1 MNAWSV
7 AIIDSGVTD
16 ELEATYGASRFAY
29 DYYRGHADTDGDRTT
44 SHGSWVAESIELTNS
59 RLERIDLQI
68 SNDAQT
74 ILPSWAVRDA
84 LTQVINLDDAGWS
97 IGAVNMSFSGGGAG
111 TIRTYRDYIDELVD
125 REIFIVASSGNGGSA
140 NRLENAGY
148 PAAADSVISVGSHD
162 GQGNPSW
169 FSQSGPNSVH
179 LLADGENFPS
189 ENLSGTS
196 FSAPSVAA
204 TVATAQALVEGVTGD
219 RLSFSEVISVLN
231 QGGAGP
237 LSNPDP
243 ADGATRYFLHD
254 HDASITYTIANHINP
269 NFSGLEYIASYA
281 DIEATFGWNADAGL
295 SHYTEAGVYEGRQV
309 DFDALDYIASHSD
322 LIAALGADR
331 AGGALHYLSSG
342 RAEGRSAT
350 FEAEAYLDAN
360 PDVRV
365 VVGDNLAAASQHYIS
380 HGYAEGR
387 STSIEQGPPDVI
399 DTDLPATVQ
408 TSGYVAVGASVT
420 GVDDDRNDVD
430 WFRTE
435 LVAGETVL
443 IEAKGLTSDSG
454 TLWDP
459 ELRVY
464 DTIGRYLA
472 RGRDVRFGRDD
483 YLEYTPRTTGTH
495 FLEVY
500 GWGRRTGTY
509 TLQITPVGSGQQ
521 TTPSAAA
528 GTENLLAA
536 YETGGDPFGLT

>member
-7 AIIDSGVTD
+7 AIVDSGVTD

-29 DYYRGHADTDGDRTT
+29 DFYRGHADTDGGRAT

-59 RLERIDLQI
+59 RLERVDLQI

-74 ILPSWAVRDA
+74 ILPSWAIRDA
-84 LTQVINLDDAGWS
+84 LTQVINLDKAGWS
-97 IGAVNMSFSGGGAG
+97 IGAINMSFSGGGAG

-125 REIFIVASSGNGGSA
+125 REVFIVASSGNGGSA
-140 NRLENAGY
+140 DRLENAGY

-162 GQGNPSW
+162 GEGNPSW
-169 FSQSGPNSVH
+169 FSQSGPGSVH

-189 ENLSGTS
+189 DNLSGTS

-219 RLSFSEVISVLN
+219 RLAFSEVIAVLN

-243 ADGATRYFLHD
+243 ADGETRYFLHD
-254 HDASITYTIANHINP
+254 HDGSITYTIANHVDP

-281 DIEATFGWNADAGL
+281 DIEAAFGWDAHAGL
-295 SHYTEAGVYEGRQV
+295 SHYAETGVYEGRRV
-309 DFDALDYIASHSD
+309 GFDALDYIASHGD
-322 LIAALGADR
+322 LISVFGADR

-342 RAEGRSAT
+342 RTEGRAVT
-350 FEAEAYLDAN
+350 FQAEAYLDAN
-360 PDVRV
+360 VDVRAAL
-365 VVGDNLAAASQHYIS
+365 GDNLGAAAQHYIE
-380 HGYAEGR
+380 HGYSEGR
-387 STSIEQGPPDVI
+387 PTSVGEVPPVVI
-399 DTDLPATVQ
+399 DTDLPATVE
-408 TSGYVAVGASVT
+408 TSGYVAVGGSVI
-420 GVDDDRNDVD
+420 GLDDDRNDVD
-430 WFRTE
+430 WFRTD

-495 FLEVY
+495 FLEVS

-509 TLQITPVGSGQQ
+509 TLQITPGGADQQDAPRVATALEELYSANQVG
-521 TTPSAAA
+521 A
-528 GTENLLAA
+528 
-536 YETGGDPFGLT
+536 DPFGLT